1 MILILC
7 INNYTG
13 FIVIG
18 IFLKCDFV
26 VAHEPPLRTNWLHI
40 NFPLYSPRAPTSLKN
55 NQARKETLKLII
67 EKKDSERKSRMISNL
82 KRLLYFRNAFI
93 SFYISIVFLVLASL
107 IWALTNN
114 IINLNLL
121 TMILICLAALCVVY
135 ASIQLI
141 LESLIATRVIK
152 ESVEDYKN

>member
-1 MILILC
+1 M
-7 INNYTG
+7 
-13 FIVIG
+13 
-18 IFLKCDFV
+18 
-26 VAHEPPLRTNWLHI
+26 
-40 NFPLYSPRAPTSLKN
+40 PLYSPRAPTSLKN
-55 NQARKETLKLII
+55 NQARKEILKLII

-107 IWALTNN
+107 IWTLTNN

-135 ASIQLI
+135 ASIRLI